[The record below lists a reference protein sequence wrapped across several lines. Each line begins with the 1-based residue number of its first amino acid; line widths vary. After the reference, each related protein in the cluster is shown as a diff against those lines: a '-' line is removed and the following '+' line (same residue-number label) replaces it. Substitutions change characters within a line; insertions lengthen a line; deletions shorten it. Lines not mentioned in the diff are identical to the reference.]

1 MSARHTAIHFITKAG
16 TLFATLFLVGVLL
29 AAIPAHKSHPPQTSA
44 AQESQPNQ
52 TNDERTGKAAAE
64 HDMVSGAHD
73 AHHLHTAYSHDHA
86 SSTRPRATCNAPIN
100 NPQAIAQGNRKIYIR
115 IIPLPSTRASRF

>member
-16 TLFATLFLVGVLL
+16 TLVAALFLVGVLL
-29 AAIPAHKSHPPQTSA
+29 AIPTHKSQPPQTSA

-64 HDMVSGAHD
+64 HDMVPGAHD

-86 SSTRPRATCNAPIN
+86 SSPGLGRRAIH
-100 NPQAIAQGNRKIYIR
+100 Q
-115 IIPLPSTRASRF
+115 